1 MLTKTQNNS
10 DKKQIIRVFFVF
22 PFLFILLFY
31 IVNLSYF
38 NDKIKVWLITSRRC
52 KSRKYKFHFYTALSF
67 MYILYFF
74 LLDVGC
80 IRRLY
85 FKLLEQEL
93 LIRPVHLSSPPVFS
107 GVHGTQSSVYMYVV
121 CPFVLFLLAI
131 MLSVLLWYTD
141 SDYPFGIFKLF
152 LYMTKLIA

>member
-10 DKKQIIRVFFVF
+10 GKKQIIRVFFVF
-22 PFLFILLFY
+22 PFLFILLFF

-67 MYILYFF
+67 MYILYIF
-74 LLDVGC
+74 LLGVGC

-93 LIRPVHLSSPPVFS
+93 LTLPEHMSSPPVFS
-107 GVHGTQSSVYMYVV
+107 GVHVTQSSVYMYVV

>member
-10 DKKQIIRVFFVF
+10 GKKQIIRVFFVF
-22 PFLFILLFY
+22 PFLFILLFF

-67 MYILYFF
+67 MYILYIF
-74 LLDVGC
+74 LLGVGC
-80 IRRLY
+80 IRRLC

-93 LIRPVHLSSPPVFS
+93 LTLPEHMSSPPVFS
-107 GVHGTQSSVYMYVV
+107 GVHVTQSSVYMYVV

>member
-10 DKKQIIRVFFVF
+10 GKKQIIRVFFVF
-22 PFLFILLFY
+22 PFLFILLFF

-67 MYILYFF
+67 MYILYIF
-74 LLDVGC
+74 LLGVGC

-93 LIRPVHLSSPPVFS
+93 LTLPEHMSSHPVFS
-107 GVHGTQSSVYMYVV
+107 GVHVTQSSVYMYVV

-131 MLSVLLWYTD
+131 MLSVLLWYT
-141 SDYPFGIFKLF
+141 I
-152 LYMTKLIA
+152 LITPLVSSNSSYIWQNW